1 MRTCVIVNPTA
12 GGGRV
17 RRVWPRLLSRLLE
30 VTDSL
35 SVRWTTGPDAATT
48 LTRQALKTGADR
60 IVAVGGDGTLHEV
73 VNGFFEDQTPIAP
86 AAVLAVVACGSGS
99 DFRRTLG
106 APTGVQAVD
115 QLRSGRIAPFDV
127 LRIEHTAAS
136 RCRVPRY
143 AINIAS
149 AGLSGTVVRHFS
161 GGRRL
166 IPPRLRYL
174 GAALRALI
182 TDRPVPVRLALD
194 GTSLPAGRVRLVV
207 AANGHTFAAGLPIAP
222 TATPQDGLLDV
233 VVLRDLPVST
243 LLRHAHHFYRGT
255 HTSLSG
261 VDTYRGR
268 RLTVTPT
275 DAARPVWTEAD
286 GEALGRLPMSVEVIP
301 QAIRVQ
307 Y

>member
-1 MRTCVIVNPTA
+1 MRTCAIVNPTA

-17 RRVWPRLLSRLLE
+17 RRMWPRLLSRLLD

-48 LTRQALKTGADR
+48 LTRQALKAGADR

-99 DFRRTLG
+99 DFRRTLE

-115 QLRSGRIAPFDV
+115 QLRSDRVAPFDV

-136 RCRVPRY
+136 RCRAGRY

-149 AGLSGTVVRHFS
+149 AGLSGAVVRHFS

-166 IPPRLRYL
+166 LPPRLRYL

-182 TDRPVPVRLALD
+182 TDPPVPVRLALD
-194 GTSLPAGRVRLVV
+194 GASLPSDRVRLVV

-233 VVLRDLPVST
+233 VVLRDLPVPT
-243 LLRHAHHFYRGT
+243 LLRHTHRFYRGT
-255 HTSLSG
+255 HTALSG

-268 RLTVTPT
+268 CLTITPT
-275 DAARPVWTEAD
+275 DVVRPVWTEAD

-301 QAIRVQ
+301 RAIRVQ